1 MLKRI
6 ALVVFGLVIGIV
18 ISMPSVQAVVFS
30 VNLTQGEVDIAAWK
44 WNKVDPSHVQFATNQ
59 LYGEFAVRN
68 QLIGEWKNQRQANR
82 IQIVGA
88 PTGYFCTN
96 TWTGLSQGAKDAV
109 CTGALGDVAGCT
121 PCSADGS

>member
-1 MLKRI
+1 MRKL
-6 ALVVFGLVIGIV
+6 ALVFAFIVGALVGGGI
-18 ISMPSVQAVVFS
+18 IHAVNFTV
-30 VNLTQGEVDIAAWK
+30 VLTQGEVDIAAWK
-44 WNKVDPSHVQFATNQ
+44 WNKVDPAHTQFATNQ